1 MCQLLEEYSALEE
14 HEPRENSIAETT
26 GTIFDVVRFST
37 HDGPGIRTAVF
48 FKGCPLSCWWCHNPE
63 GQSPETQ
70 LVYREERC
78 IRCFSCVEAC
88 PNHAIEILDG
98 TPTLLRNA
106 CRLSGLCV
114 RVCQTRAREIAGK
127 WVKVSDVMEEVEK
140 DTIFYDES
148 GGGVTFSGGE
158 PFMQPIFLHSL
169 LEACKEKGIRTAVE
183 TCGFVNAETL
193 MASRPYVGLYL
204 YDLKVI
210 DNETHRRFTGVSNEI
225 ILNNLRQLSQSHGNV
240 IVRFPVIPGVN
251 DDDVNVLR
259 LGEFVSSLG
268 SVKEIDVLPYHE
280 LGVEKYKRLGMM
292 NRMPE
297 VELPS
302 SVKVSGIV
310 KKLEGFGLFVK
321 VGG

>member
-1 MCQLLEEYSALEE
+1 LLEEYSAVNELG
-14 HEPRENSIAETT
+14 HSENSIEQTT
-26 GTIFDVVRFST
+26 GTIFDIVKFST

-48 FKGCPLSCWWCHNPE
+48 FKGCPLHCWWCHNPE
-63 GQSPETQ
+63 GQSSVAQ
-70 LVYREERC
+70 VVYREERC

-88 PNHAIEILDG
+88 PNHAIKILDG
-98 TPTLLRNA
+98 TPILLRNA

-127 WVKVSDVMEEVEK
+127 RAKVSDVMKEVEK

-158 PFMQPIFLHSL
+158 PFMQPTFLQNL
-169 LEACKEKGIRTAVE
+169 LEACKEKGIHTAVE
-183 TCGFVNAETL
+183 TCGFVDAETL
-193 MASRPYVGLYL
+193 LASRPYVDSYL

-225 ILNNLRQLSQSHGNV
+225 ILKNLRQLSHFHDQV
-240 IVRFPVIPGVN
+240 IVRFPIIPGVN
-251 DDDVNVLR
+251 DDDENVLR
-259 LGEFVSSLG
+259 LGAFVSSLG

-292 NRMPE
+292 NRMAK
-297 VELPS
+297 VAVPS
-302 SVKVSGIV
+302 SVRVSEIV
-310 KKLEGFGLFVK
+310 EKLEGFGLLVK

>member
-1 MCQLLEEYSALEE
+1 
-14 HEPRENSIAETT
+14 
-26 GTIFDVVRFST
+26 
-37 HDGPGIRTAVF
+37 
-48 FKGCPLSCWWCHNPE
+48 
-63 GQSPETQ
+63 
-70 LVYREERC
+70 
-78 IRCFSCVEAC
+78 
-88 PNHAIEILDG
+88 
-98 TPTLLRNA
+98 
-106 CRLSGLCV
+106 
-114 RVCQTRAREIAGK
+114 
-127 WVKVSDVMEEVEK
+127 
-140 DTIFYDES
+140 
-148 GGGVTFSGGE
+148 
-158 PFMQPIFLHSL
+158 
-169 LEACKEKGIRTAVE
+169 VE
-183 TCGFVNAETL
+183 TCGFVNPETL
-193 MASRPYVGLYL
+193 MASCPYVGLYL

>member
-1 MCQLLEEYSALEE
+1 LLEEYSALIE
-14 HEPRENSIAETT
+14 HGQGENTIEQTT

-48 FKGCPLSCWWCHNPE
+48 FKGCPLHCWWCHNPE
-63 GQSPETQ
+63 GQFLVAQ
-70 LVYREERC
+70 LAYREERC
-78 IRCFSCVEAC
+78 IRCFSCVDAC
-88 PNHAIEILDG
+88 PNHAIKILEG
-98 TPTLLRNA
+98 IPTLLRDT

-114 RVCQTRAREIAGK
+114 RVCQTKAREIAGK
-127 WVKVSDVMEEVEK
+127 GVKVSDVMEEVEK
-140 DTIFYDES
+140 DVIFYDES
-148 GGGVTFSGGE
+148 GGGATFSGGE
-158 PFMQPIFLHSL
+158 PFMQPIFLQNL
-169 LEACKEKGIRTAVE
+169 LEACKEGGIHTAVE
-183 TCGFVNAETL
+183 TCGFVSAETL
-193 MASRPYVGLYL
+193 MASHPYVDLYL

-225 ILNNLRQLSQSHGNV
+225 ILENLRQLSHFHDQV

-251 DDDVNVLR
+251 DDDANVLR
-259 LGEFVSSLG
+259 LGNFVSSLG

-292 NRMPE
+292 NRMPK

-302 SVKVSGIV
+302 PVRMSGIV
-310 KKLEGFGLFVK
+310 EKLEGFGLLVK

>member
-1 MCQLLEEYSALEE
+1 MLEQYSPLNE
-14 HEPRENSIAETT
+14 HEHRENSIEETT
-26 GTIFDVVRFST
+26 GTIFDIVKFST

-48 FKGCPLSCWWCHNPE
+48 FKGCPLHCWWCHNPE
-63 GQSPETQ
+63 GQLPAAQ

-88 PNHAIEILDG
+88 PNHAIQILDG
-98 TPTLLRNA
+98 TPTLLRDA
-106 CRLSGLCV
+106 CRLSGLCA
-114 RVCQTRAREIAGK
+114 RVCQTKAREIAGK
-127 WVKVSDVMEEVEK
+127 QVRVSDVMTEVEK
-140 DTIFYDES
+140 DNIFYDES
-148 GGGVTFSGGE
+148 GGGATFSGGE
-158 PFMQPIFLHSL
+158 PFMQPIFLQNL
-169 LEACKEKGIRTAVE
+169 LEACKERRIHTAVE

-193 MASRPYVGLYL
+193 RASYPYVDLYL

-210 DNETHRRFTGVSNEI
+210 DDETHRKFTGVSNEM
-225 ILNNLRQLSQSHGNV
+225 ILKNLRQLSHSHDHV
-240 IVRFPVIPGVN
+240 IVRFPIIPGVN
-251 DDDVNVLR
+251 DDDENVLR

-280 LGVEKYKRLGMM
+280 LGLEKYKRLGMI

-302 SVKVSGIV
+302 SPRVSGIV
-310 KKLEGFGLFVK
+310 EKLEGFGLLVK

>member
-1 MCQLLEEYSALEE
+1 M
-14 HEPRENSIAETT
+14 
-26 GTIFDVVRFST
+26 VKFST

-48 FKGCPLSCWWCHNPE
+48 FKGCPLHCWWCHNPE
-63 GQSPETQ
+63 GQFSVAQ

-88 PNHAIEILDG
+88 PNHAIKILDG

-114 RVCQTRAREIAGK
+114 RVCQTKAREIAGK
-127 WVKVSDVMEEVEK
+127 QVRVSDVMEEVEK
-140 DTIFYDES
+140 DNIFYDES
-148 GGGVTFSGGE
+148 GGGATFSGGE
-158 PFMQPIFLHSL
+158 PFMQPTFLQNL
-169 LEACKEKGIRTAVE
+169 LEACKERRIHTAVE

-193 MASRPYVGLYL
+193 MASRPYVDLYL

-225 ILNNLRQLSQSHGNV
+225 ILNNLRQLSHTHDHV
-240 IVRFPVIPGVN
+240 IVRFPIIPGVN
-251 DDDVNVLR
+251 DSDENVLR

-280 LGVEKYKRLGMM
+280 LGVEKYKRLGMI
-292 NRMPE
+292 NRMLG

-302 SVKVSGIV
+302 SVRVSGIV
-310 KKLEGFGLFVK
+310 EKLEGFGLLVK